1 MKSLKV
7 TLVLLVVALFV
18 LAACTV
24 PAPAPTEPVA
34 AEPPAEEA
42 APVEEKA
49 PAEEAAP
56 EEEPGRELVYAE
68 RAVINQLDSIDPRGY
83 PSSYETVYLLYDQLV
98 RFDSNLQIQPEL
110 AESWEVS
117 DDGLTW
123 TLNLRDAITFHDG
136 TPFNAEA
143 VKYHVDR
150 LQSEDWASPNR
161 SLWDHITS
169 VEVVDDYT
177 VALSTDEPFG
187 PMLFYMAHGSGGI
200 ASPAA
205 VEEWGKDF
213 VEHPVGT
220 GPYKLESFTPGVEVV
235 LVRNEGYWGDRPALD
250 KITIKQVPEAGARVA
265 MLETGEADIIAEVPP
280 EDFERLKADPD
291 MDVIQQTGLRTF
303 FFAYNFDTPAL
314 QEVKVRQALNHAVDR
329 DTLVETIFLG
339 LAEPLNSA
347 TSSAMPGHVAVGGY
361 EYDPEKAKALLAEAG
376 WTDTDG
382 DGIVDKD
389 GEALKLTILFSDA
402 YPKEQEVVEAVQLYL
417 KDVGVDLE
425 LWQTDAAS
433 VRSYQK
439 VARNEAEY
447 DLVNWGFNASNGDI
461 TYHLESMW
469 VSNPDDAAPPYR
481 WNLGWYSNPELDE
494 LLADTKLG
502 AAAVDSEHRAELLAQ
517 AQETIWNEAPHLW
530 LYAPDLLAG
539 YRTDVE
545 GLVVLP
551 TIFYNLRDV
560 RFAE

>member
-1 MKSLKV
+1 M
-7 TLVLLVVALFV
+7 
-18 LAACTV
+18 
-24 PAPAPTEPVA
+24 
-34 AEPPAEEA
+34 
-42 APVEEKA
+42 
-49 PAEEAAP
+49 
-56 EEEPGRELVYAE
+56 
-68 RAVINQLDSIDPRGY
+68 INQLDSIDPRGY
-83 PSSYETVYLLYDQLV
+83 PSSYEGVYLLYDQLV

-123 TLNLRDAITFHDG
+123 TLHLREDVTFHDG

-143 VKYHVDR
+143 VKYHVER
-150 LQSEDWASPNR
+150 LQDEEWASPNR
-161 SLWDHITS
+161 SLWDHIVS
-169 VEVVDDYT
+169 VDVVDDYT
-177 VALSTDEPFG
+177 VELSTEEPFG

-235 LVRNEGYWGDRPALD
+235 LVRNDDYWGDPPALD
-250 KITIKQVPEAGARVA
+250 KITIRQVPEAGARVA

-280 EDFERLKADPD
+280 EDVERLKADPD

-303 FFAYNFDTPAL
+303 FLAFNFDSPAL
-314 QEVKVRQALNHAVDR
+314 QDVKVRQALNHAVDR
-329 DTLVETIFLG
+329 DTIVQTIFLG
-339 LAEPLNSA
+339 LAEPLDSPA
-347 TSSAMPGHVAVGGY
+347 SSAMPGHVAVGGY
-361 EYDPEKAKALLAEAG
+361 EYDPEKAEALLAEAG

-389 GEALKLTILFSDA
+389 GEALKLTVLFSDA

-447 DLVNWGFNASNGDI
+447 DLVNWAFNASNGDI

-494 LLADTKLG
+494 LLINTKLG
-502 AAAVDSEHRAELLAQ
+502 TAAVDPEQRAQLLAE

-539 YRTDVE
+539 YRSNVE
-545 GLVVLP
+545 GLAVLP